1 MYSYKFLLDKSF
13 SKAFIVDNTKLL
25 SSSVTTLISKG
36 FNPFDFCCEDFNFS
50 NYFNKDML
58 TFFFFESVLSKCRS
72 IALLTEL
79 KRSIAIGFADNQ
91 WHHNQKLS

>member
-1 MYSYKFLLDKSF
+1 VK
-13 SKAFIVDNTKLL
+13 I
-25 SSSVTTLISKG
+25 LI
-36 FNPFDFCCEDFNFS
+36 FQIT
-50 NYFNKDML
+50 FNKDMF

-72 IALLTEL
+72 IALLTEEL